1 MLSLLFGGALRLG
14 GGFAVLGLALIALI
28 ALLSGRIGGSGLSGL
43 PRLGR
48 YGGIELL
55 VTNRPSPDVVSI
67 GSGTAAGS
75 ATARV
80 GVGVGMVL
88 AVSVR
93 FRRGGRRVETNSGCT
108 STNGL

>member
-55 VTNRPSPDVVSI
+55 TNRPSPDVVSI

-80 GVGVGMVL
+80 GVGVVMVL

-108 STNGL
+108 STSGL

>member
-28 ALLSGRIGGSGLSGL
+28 ALLSGRIGGSASAVF
-43 PRLGR
+43 RASADTAASSSC
-48 YGGIELL
+48 
-55 VTNRPSPDVVSI
+55 TNRPSPDVVSI

>member
-1 MLSLLFGGALRLG
+1 MAAGLPFSALPYR
-14 GGFAVLGLALIALI
+14 LI

-55 VTNRPSPDVVSI
+55 YQSPKPGRGVHRVRDGGRV
-67 GSGTAAGS
+67 G
-75 ATARV
+75 TARV

>member
-55 VTNRPSPDVVSI
+55 YQSPKPGRGVHRVRD
-67 GSGTAAGS
+67 GG
-75 ATARV
+75 RV
-80 GVGVGMVL
+80 GHCT
-88 AVSVR
+88 S
-93 FRRGGRRVETNSGCT
+93 RRGRRDGLGRIGALQTRWAAVETNSGCT

>member
-14 GGFAVLGLALIALI
+14 GGFAVLGLALI

-55 VTNRPSPDVVSI
+55 YQSPKPGRGVHRVRD
-67 GSGTAAGS
+67 GG
-75 ATARV
+75 RV
-80 GVGVGMVL
+80 GHCT
-88 AVSVR
+88 S
-93 FRRGGRRVETNSGCT
+93 RRGRRDGLGRIGALQTRCGCT